1 MRTPSG
7 TALIE
12 LQGAIHLGSQPLAK
26 TSLDLVPAN
35 DQDDPNGSQEDIID
49 LSGTHVLGNMEYDGN
64 GKNVT
69 LTVGKH
75 QRLRGEIVKLKNPLA
90 ILQMAGT
97 DLPAIGPTQLSQ
109 GVADSVDIPI
119 IEVITHKIVF
129 NKRPEPVVYE

>member
-1 MRTPSG
+1 
-7 TALIE
+7 
-12 LQGAIHLGSQPLAK
+12 
-26 TSLDLVPAN
+26 
-35 DQDDPNGSQEDIID
+35 
-49 LSGTHVLGNMEYDGN
+49 MEYDGN

-69 LTVGKH
+69 LIVGKH